1 VSRWR
6 LDLLRRKAR
15 QRLFVGLDAHGM
27 AWQFEGAPPSSA
39 TTANEAHAFAQQLT
53 HKTRMDVVVANDVA
67 VHWLQTPPAGVQ
79 SLTELRQIAAS
90 RCAHLFGGV
99 PAGWWV
105 AGDWSASQSFVCAGL
120 PLDRVGPLHL
130 ALSQAGTVATWHTAW
145 GLLCSRLAGTL
156 PTEGWIAA
164 RSAGRV
170 LVWRCQRGRVTAL
183 SSLNVGCWANDDEAN
198 EAVGQLLRMEALR
211 DTVVVPGTVH
221 WVEWPAP
228 TPLAGGSAL
237 ALAPWVTGAVR

>member
-1 VSRWR
+1 MSRWR
-6 LDLLRRKAR
+6 LDPLRRSAR

-39 TTANEAHAFAQQLT
+39 TTANEANALALQL
-53 HKTRMDVVVANDVA
+53 RPMLRLDLVVANDVA

-79 SLTELRQIAAS
+79 SLTELRQVAAS

-105 AGDWSASQSFVCAGL
+105 AGDWSASQPFVCAGM
-120 PLDRVGPLHL
+120 PLDRVGPVQR
-130 ALSQAGTVATWHTAW
+130 ALRQAGTVATWHTAW

-156 PTEGWIAA
+156 PTDGWIAT

-170 LVWRCQRGRVTAL
+170 VVWRCQRGRVTAL
-183 SSLNVGCWANDDEAN
+183 SCLNVGAWANNDEVN

-211 DTVVVPGTVH
+211 DTAVVPGPVH

-228 TPLAGGSAL
+228 PPLPGGAAL
-237 ALAPWVTGAVR
+237 VAAPWVMGVVR